1 MPEGNETG
9 MLPGGFESVDKLY
22 AEFVKVKD
30 EAIANKTKAAERKV
44 KGDHAR
50 AAGKAG
56 RDYSTKQAVSLGLQ
70 NKVTQHQ
77 YANRAAKV
85 AKVAKASGPHARTV
99 AEVVGGKSALKD
111 KPVVVRGQV
120 VKFNGGIMGKNWI
133 HVRDGSGSDGSNDLT
148 VTTTTAQPNVGDTV
162 LITGPLVLN
171 KDFGM
176 GYQYDVIVED
186 AQVTIETTA
195 AL

>member
-1 MPEGNETG
+1 LAGAEAQAPHPMPAPDGATVDVSGVAQAEG
-9 MLPGGFESVDKLY
+9 
-22 AEFVKVKD
+22 
-30 EAIANKTKAAERKV
+30 
-44 KGDHAR
+44 
-50 AAGKAG
+50 GK
-56 RDYSTKQAVSLGLQ
+56 
-70 NKVTQHQ
+70 
-77 YANRAAKV
+77 
-85 AKVAKASGPHARTV
+85 TV
-99 AEVVGGKSALKD
+99 AEVFAEKDALAG
-111 KPVVVRGQV
+111 KPVTLRGKV
-120 VKFNGGIMGKNWI
+120 VKSNVGIMGKNWI

>member
-1 MPEGNETG
+1 VSKAIIGSLLALTLALPLAGCNKSPSTEAAKAPAGMAAGAEAKAPHPMPAPEGA
-9 MLPGGFESVDKLY
+9 PVD
-22 AEFVKVKD
+22 VSGV
-30 EAIANKTKAAERKV
+30 
-44 KGDHAR
+44 AR
-50 AAGKAG
+50 AEGGK
-56 RDYSTKQAVSLGLQ
+56 
-70 NKVTQHQ
+70 
-77 YANRAAKV
+77 
-85 AKVAKASGPHARTV
+85 TV
-99 AEVVGGKSALKD
+99 AEVFAEKD
-111 KPVVVRGQV
+111 SLAGKPVTLRGKV
-120 VKFNGGIMGKNWI
+120 VKSNAGIMGKNWI

>member
-1 MPEGNETG
+1 MSKVIIGSLLALSLALPLAGCNKSPSTEAAKAPAG
-9 MLPGGFESVDKLY
+9 M
-22 AEFVKVKD
+22 
-30 EAIANKTKAAERKV
+30 
-44 KGDHAR
+44 
-50 AAGKAG
+50 AAGAEAQAPHPTPAPAG
-56 RDYSTKQAVSLGLQ
+56 APVDVSG
-70 NKVTQHQ
+70 
-77 YANRAAKV
+77 
-85 AKVAKASGPHARTV
+85 VAKAEGGKTV
-99 AEVVGGKSALKD
+99 AEVFAEKEALAG
-111 KPVVVRGQV
+111 KPVTLRGKV
-120 VKFNGGIMGKNWI
+120 VKSNVGIMGKNWI

>member
-1 MPEGNETG
+1 VSKAIIGSLLALTLALPLAGCNKNPSTEVAQAPAGMAAGTEAQPPHPMPAPDGA
-9 MLPGGFESVDKLY
+9 PVD
-22 AEFVKVKD
+22 VSGV
-30 EAIANKTKAAERKV
+30 
-44 KGDHAR
+44 AR
-50 AAGKAG
+50 AEGGK
-56 RDYSTKQAVSLGLQ
+56 
-70 NKVTQHQ
+70 
-77 YANRAAKV
+77 
-85 AKVAKASGPHARTV
+85 TV
-99 AEVVGGKSALKD
+99 AEVFAEKDALAG
-111 KPVVVRGQV
+111 KPVTLRGKV
-120 VKFNGGIMGKNWI
+120 VKSNVGIMGKNWI
-133 HVRDGSGSDGSNDLT
+133 HVREGSGSDGSHDLT